1 MSLDRREHYTRAY
14 FHYNAT
20 PKAISSPRPLPC
32 SRSFLPIS
40 VQCFFFVF
48 LFSRLSSDRTA
59 GVRSRTPLAMIAYN
73 AFAADTN
80 NNVFDVCAFGWI
92 PWLRGRRGVFTVWF
106 FFPPSGPRDIRFF
119 PEITTVANTNYLYER
134 FTAAVQVWHGII
146 SVFTTAPETPRLRTV
161 FFFFFPRDSEVP
173 TYGYKYVYTGKQIRI
188 VNVENKAC
196 FERTANKYT
205 FILIPKPTRRAPAPD
220 PPPPADYGGTICLC
234 YGLYRKPRVT
244 NKSLLTSRALPST
257 V

>member
-1 MSLDRREHYTRAY
+1 MNGL
-14 FHYNAT
+14 
-20 PKAISSPRPLPC
+20 RPLFRYDMVSLVC
-32 SRSFLPIS
+32 SR
-40 VQCFFFVF
+40 Q
-48 LFSRLSSDRTA
+48 RQKRQ
-59 GVRSRTPLAMIAYN
+59 G
-73 AFAADTN
+73 
-80 NNVFDVCAFGWI
+80 
-92 PWLRGRRGVFTVWF
+92 
-106 FFPPSGPRDIRFF
+106 
-119 PEITTVANTNYLYER
+119 YER
-134 FTAAVQVWHGII
+134 F
-146 SVFTTAPETPRLRTV
+146 